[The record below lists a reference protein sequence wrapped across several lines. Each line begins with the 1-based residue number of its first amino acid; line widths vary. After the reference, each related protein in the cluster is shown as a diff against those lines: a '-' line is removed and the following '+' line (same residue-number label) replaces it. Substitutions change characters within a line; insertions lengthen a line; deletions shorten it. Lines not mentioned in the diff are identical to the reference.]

1 MAQGLLLP
9 LMLIGT
15 AAGVAG
21 TAATLLSKPK
31 QVQAP
36 VIPTRNM
43 AQERAQREDRVSRRR
58 GVAANL
64 LLGAQGAESSAG
76 GKVALGT

>member
-1 MAQGLLLP
+1 MSQAVLLP
-9 LMLIGT
+9 LMIATTAIG
-15 AAGVAG
+15 AVG

-36 VIPTRNM
+36 TVPTRNM
-43 AQERAQREDRVSRRR
+43 AQEAAQREDRVSRRR

-76 GKVALGT
+76 GKTALGT